1 MDGTATDP
9 GITFNTISRIFEVLD
24 SIESCDK
31 KLELAMLE
39 IYNEHIRDL
48 LADDPSM
55 TGSNGPFTLEKLC
68 WRTCESVSAVSAALD
83 QGRSVR
89 ATAETDLNLR
99 SSRSHLIQVVR
110 CAEGGLLYLVDLA
123 GSENVQKSNVHGSRL
138 CEAKAI
144 NKSLSSLG
152 DVMEALDNKSKH
164 VPYRNSKLTM
174 GMSLGIMPWLA
185 FSQI

>member
-1 MDGTATDP
+1 MDGTEADP

-24 SIESCDK
+24 SIESSDK
-31 KLELAMLE
+31 RVELGMLE

-48 LADDPSM
+48 LAEDPTMS
-55 TGSNGPFTLEKLC
+55 GSSGPFTLDKLC
-68 WRTCESVSAVSAALD
+68 WRECSSTTEVAAALD

-89 ATAETDLNLR
+89 ATAETDLNHR
-99 SSRSHLIQVVR
+99 SSRSHLIQVVK
-110 CAEGGLLYLVDLA
+110 CPEGGLLYLVDLA

-152 DVMEALDNKSKH
+152 DVMEALDQKSKH

-174 GMSLGIMPWLA
+174 GRSL
-185 FSQI
+185 